1 MLRSS
6 KVKVTCF
13 YCNKATYTPKQP
25 GGPIRRFECPLCNA
39 TNHFDQ
45 NGEIV
50 DVVPTPGKPA
60 ARYAYERKS
69 PSSRR
74 IKQEGSVCC
83 RSCETNHSIIVQQL
97 SNYLPEESDPNYE
110 YLAEHITEFRRQL
123 EEKYPPL
130 CADCAP
136 KVNERLRHINY
147 KAKTQ
152 GLGRLLQNTN
162 KMVQSNRLAQPKS
175 VAMAVL
181 DIAMVLGWYAWG
193 AAYWA
198 SIALLM
204 FWQLTISIV
213 AKPAATIEGLGNIG
227 WEMCLKGSFQKGYL
241 NNACY
246 VASSR
251 WVGFIFPWALLL
263 SFYDYKWLEVRSH
276 PGSYVEDRL
285 QYMFCQAIVS
295 AFMALSWWFL
305 GPGGSFKTE
314 KEIIVLSNSCLL
326 IEFFMM
332 WTAFTS
338 LKVAHPVQKIS
349 LKEGRP
355 VMPSLINSEQ
365 SNSQESQ
372 GGMAF
377 RPAGPSINDHIR
389 PLTRGLPSQQISR
402 PVGKKLQPAF
412 HPQSQPQTQQ
422 SNNIFSSFSSAPS
435 HPSSQPSYPPTQL
448 TSQPSDP
455 DAMDWNPITDE
466 PTSFSQQSFD
476 PFSFSQHRPSSPL
489 GYPDAQDEDGNT
501 SEEEDAKTE
510 VNDSPA
516 RFRRDPMR
524 PKSLLI
530 DGLMDKQT
538 GLESLFEVAAKLD
551 EAKPMNQ
558 PGILIKRAH
567 RIGQEAA
574 RLLAV
579 SIGLVVLVSS
589 EGTAACAGLLLAVL
603 VGTCW
608 RFANA
613 TFRSESRVQSVGEI
627 WRRNLTVLVCLLEV
641 CGSILVSAEMLGF
654 HVLSSPIGP
663 PPLLPNIDPLTTDTA
678 VPVLPDGSI
687 DLSAAPQP
695 QPQPQP
701 QIGPQL
707 GPQPASVSGQTQL
720 AQLIIRVLFFS
731 LAAHQTWDF
740 AQVFAYRG
748 TQVVQMD
755 GPQQRRKNSRD
766 LGVSEPIRRFVPVS
780 RETSFSD
787 MMKAEPVAAASSSSS
802 AFGGLS
808 LGGGSGGGSGT
819 TGRGSSLTQR
829 SNFSSWGAQSRDAG
843 PQGRD
848 VGIKRPQT
856 ERFGATTTRSMK
868 VAPAGTASAQ
878 NPWTTRTAP
887 SSSSSVF
894 QQPRRGDWGQ

>member
-13 YCNKATYTPKQP
+13 YCNKATYTPKHP
-25 GGPIRRFECPLCNA
+25 NGPIRRFECPLCNA
-39 TNHFDQ
+39 TNHFDEK
-45 NGEIV
+45 GEIV

-60 ARYAYERKS
+60 VRYAYERKS
-69 PSSRR
+69 PTNRR
-74 IKQEGSVCC
+74 IRQEGSVCC

-97 SNYLPEESDPNYE
+97 SNYLPDESDPNYE
-110 YLAEHITEFRRQL
+110 YLAEHISEFRRQL

-162 KMVQSNRLAQPKS
+162 KMVQSNRLAHPKS
-175 VAMAVL
+175 VGMAIL
-181 DIAMVLGWYAWG
+181 DILIVLGWYAWG
-193 AAYWA
+193 VAYWA

-204 FWQLTISIV
+204 FWQLTVSIV
-213 AKPAATIEGLGNIG
+213 AKPATGADGLEHIG
-227 WEMCLKGSFQKGYL
+227 WETCLKGSLEKGYL
-241 NNACY
+241 NSACY
-246 VASSR
+246 FASSR
-251 WVGFIFPWALLL
+251 WVSYIFPWALLL
-263 SFYDYKWLEVRSH
+263 SFYDYKWLEVRNH
-276 PGSYVEDRL
+276 PGSYVEDRV
-285 QYMFCQAIVS
+285 QYLFCQAIVS

-305 GPGGSFKTE
+305 GPGGSPRTE

-326 IEFFMM
+326 IEFFMV

-338 LKVAHPVQKIS
+338 LRVTHPVQKIS
-349 LKEGRP
+349 LREGRP
-355 VMPSLINSEQ
+355 VMPSLLSSEQ
-365 SNSQESQ
+365 SASQESH

-389 PLTRGLPSQQISR
+389 PARTNPSTQQIFK
-402 PVGKKLQPAF
+402 PAGKKLQPAF
-412 HPQSQPQTQQ
+412 DPQSRPPPSQQ

-435 HPSSQPSYPPTQL
+435 HPSSQPSHPSTQL
-448 TSQPSDP
+448 TSEPSDP
-455 DAMDWNPITDE
+455 DAMDWNPIMNS
-466 PTSFSQQSFD
+466 PIGFSKPSFNSFE
-476 PFSFSQHRPSSPL
+476 SFSQHRPSSPL
-489 GYPDAQDEDGNT
+489 GFGDLQDEDGNT

-516 RFRRDPMR
+516 RFRGNPMR

-530 DGLMDKQT
+530 DGLLDKQT

-579 SIGLVVLVSS
+579 SVGLVVLVSS
-589 EGTAACAGLLLAVL
+589 EGTVACAGLLLAVL

-613 TFRSESRVQSVGEI
+613 TFRNESLVQSVGER
-627 WRRNLTVLVCLLEV
+627 WKRNFAVFVCLLEV
-641 CGSILVSAEMLGF
+641 CGSVLVSSEMLGF
-654 HVLSSPIGP
+654 HVLSGSPGP
-663 PPLLPNIDPLTTDTA
+663 SLLQTVDPLA
-678 VPVLPDGSI
+678 VPVLPDGSVDI
-687 DLSAAPQP
+687 SASPQP
-695 QPQPQP
+695 QPQPIP
-701 QIGPQL
+701 M
-707 GPQPASVSGQTQL
+707 PQPMPQMAPVAGQTQL
-720 AQLIIRVLFFS
+720 VQLIIRVLFFS

-748 TQVVQMD
+748 TQVMQPD
-755 GPQQRRKNSRD
+755 GTPLRRRKNSRD
-766 LGVSEPIRRFVPVS
+766 LGVSEPLRRFVPPVS
-780 RETSFSD
+780 RESSFSD
-787 MMKAEPVAAASSSSS
+787 VLKAEPTVAAPVSSSS

-808 LGGGSGGGSGT
+808 LGGGGGAGG
-819 TGRGSSLTQR
+819 GRGSSLTQR
-829 SNFSSWGAQSRDAG
+829 SNFSSWGAQNREAAV
-843 PQGRD
+843 QGRD
-848 VGIKRPQT
+848 VGIRRPQT
-856 ERFGATTTRSMK
+856 QRFGATTTRSMK
-868 VAPAGTASAQ
+868 VAPAGTAGAQ
-878 NPWTTRTAP
+878 NPWTAPPPP
-887 SSSSSVF
+887 SSSAF
-894 QQPRRGDWGQ
+894 QQPRGGAWGQ